1 MDAFPSEEMAQR
13 FHGKYLDRSIWIGTM
28 SLMISEE
35 VIANVIK
42 NRTDII
48 LNDEKISTREKL
60 TRIDEI
66 TIITKDIQ
74 LWGEVESVYNELS
87 ESEW

>member
-1 MDAFPSEEMAQR
+1 
-13 FHGKYLDRSIWIGTM
+13 
-28 SLMISEE
+28 MISEE

-42 NRTDII
+42 NRTDIV

-66 TIITKDIQ
+66 SIIARDIQ
-74 LWGEVESVYNELS
+74 LWGEVELLYNELS
-87 ESEW
+87 ESE

>member
-1 MDAFPSEEMAQR
+1 M
-13 FHGKYLDRSIWIGTM
+13 LV
-28 SLMISEE
+28 MISEE

-66 TIITKDIQ
+66 SIIARDIQ
-74 LWGEVESVYNELS
+74 LWGEVELLYNELS
-87 ESEW
+87 ESE

>member
-1 MDAFPSEEMAQR
+1 M
-13 FHGKYLDRSIWIGTM
+13 LV
-28 SLMISEE
+28 MISEE

-42 NRTDII
+42 NRTDIV

-66 TIITKDIQ
+66 SIIARDIQ
-74 LWGEVESVYNELS
+74 LWGEVELLYNELS
-87 ESEW
+87 ESE

>member
-1 MDAFPSEEMAQR
+1 
-13 FHGKYLDRSIWIGTM
+13 
-28 SLMISEE
+28 MISEE

-66 TIITKDIQ
+66 TIIAKDIQ

-87 ESEW
+87 ESE